1 MEAAR
6 AEPRPPAFLK
16 ALSPPLL
23 LALLFVEA
31 FLLGQTGVPIEDGG
45 EILTVGSLGGTCHPS
60 GMPVVA
66 LFARSAC
73 ALAGEP
79 GLKALYAA
87 FAALSLWVLFRRSGA
102 AGILLAMAIL
112 ALPAYRERLL
122 QWDAYGLLFLAGAS
136 MISLRQTT
144 SSGLGYLAGLS
155 SGIHPQGLFL
165 ALGGRARDRSPLKF
179 ASALILGASVYLAL
193 PLLSAAGAAVN
204 WGAPGTLRLFMRQ
217 VSASGY
223 LEYYGSRMG
232 LSGLGSILEHLRMLG
247 SSVWPS
253 LLLPAAIGAVDMARW
268 NRPLLLRLGILLLA
282 DALFVILVN
291 PMAAGTSQTG
301 WMSLL
306 VFAVLCAAAA
316 EALPR
321 RLALLLA
328 LAVGLSAFPS
338 SEEPILPDQTT
349 EVEALL
355 TSSPSQSVLFISDND
370 LLYGG
375 WVLKYCR
382 DQRPDA
388 ALLSTGNFSGWFE
401 AMACRYNPDVDLS
414 GSIND
419 VGGAA
424 VGRDSAARALIE
436 LAARDNPGRKF
447 YVEESGVWSL
457 VPQR

>member
-6 AEPRPPAFLK
+6 AEPRPHAFLE
-16 ALSPPLL
+16 ALFPPLL
-23 LALLFVEA
+23 LALLFAEA
-31 FLLGQTGVPIEDGG
+31 FLLGQTGIPVEDGG

-60 GMPVVA
+60 GMPLVA

-87 FAALSLWVLFRRSGA
+87 FAALSLWMLFRRSGA
-102 AGILLAMAIL
+102 AGMLLAMAVL

-122 QWDAYGLLFLAGAS
+122 QWDAYGLLFMAGAVTVS
-136 MISLRQTT
+136 IRGTT
-144 SSGLGYLAGLS
+144 SSGLGYLAGLA
-155 SGIHPQGLFL
+155 SGIHPQGLLL
-165 ALGGRARDRSPLKF
+165 ALGGRAGDRSPVKF
-179 ASALILGASVYLAL
+179 ASALILGLSVYLAL

-217 VSASGY
+217 VAATGY

-232 LSGLGSILEHLRMLG
+232 LSGIGSILDHLRMLG
-247 SSVWPS
+247 LSVWPA
-253 LLLPAAIGAVDMARW
+253 LMLPVAIGAVDMARW

-282 DALFVILVN
+282 DALFVIFVN

-321 RLALLLA
+321 RFALLLA

-338 SEEPILPDQTT
+338 SEEPVLPDQTV
-349 EVEALL
+349 EAEALL
-355 TSSPSQSVLFISDND
+355 ASSPSHAILFVSDSD

-382 DQRPDA
+382 DLRPDA

-401 AMACRYNPDVDLS
+401 AMACRYNPDLDLT
-414 GSIND
+414 GSLDD
-419 VGGAA
+419 VGGPS
-424 VGRDSAARALIE
+424 VGRDSASRALME
-436 LAARDNPGRKF
+436 LTARDNPGRR
-447 YVEESGVWSL
+447 VL
-457 VPQR
+457 VR